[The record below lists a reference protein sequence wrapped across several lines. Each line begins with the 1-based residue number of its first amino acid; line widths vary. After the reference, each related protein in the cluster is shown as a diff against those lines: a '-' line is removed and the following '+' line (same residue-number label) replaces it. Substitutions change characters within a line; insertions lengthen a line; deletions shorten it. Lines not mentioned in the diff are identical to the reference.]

1 MMPQLDEHTLH
12 KVRHM
17 ASAGATP
24 EYIAIRYGLPVEQ
37 VAFVCGLVPPGERG
51 GYGGLVPEITD
62 VERCD
67 TGPVLP
73 LSQCRSLPPTDGP
86 GA

>member
-1 MMPQLDEHTLH
+1 MPKLDEQTLH
-12 KVRHM
+12 KVRLM

-24 EYIAIRYGLPVEQ
+24 AHIATCYGLPVEQ
-37 VAFVCGLVPPGERG
+37 VEFVCGLVPSGERES
-51 GYGGLVPEITD
+51 YGGLVPEIT
-62 VERCD
+62 VGERCD

-73 LSQCRSLPPTDGP
+73 LSYCRSLPPVDGP